1 MKRCQFNF
9 NNEVDA
15 FEILVDEETGRV
27 EVRGEGEQLLA
38 EYDSVQQ
45 MAEIYAQARD
55 VKPENLKNWVLLQ
68 NGNVYSFVL
77 RAGTAGVNV
86 ADVEEQLEAAI
97 DGLAGKYHA
106 LSIARAKEQI
116 LADGTVDLTEALV
129 HCTEAEIARDIYD
142 VMFPTEGT
150 TEETTEVAP
159 VEPEE
164 VDTRSDLEKYVD
176 DMENVPG
183 AIGFFAT
190 LVGLGVGA
198 TKEEVL
204 AQLTASYVLSNV
216 SSLRALYNNAIND
229 AITEGIGVVCAEDAL
244 TVITQT
250 PAAVKDDTIK
260 TRIIQATRLAGRER
274 MNVSVDIVGSKHIR
288 HTAELVSLTDLEGL
302 DLYVRDN
309 VPFVVRFS
317 DTIDAEIEAERNN
330 AAAAEE
336 GDNEDYEEDTY
347 EDGYDDE
354 DEDEYEEGEE

>member
-1 MKRCQFNF
+1 MPVKRAVNTNQCRKGEKKMKRCQFNF

-198 TKEEVL
+198 TKKEVL

-229 AITEGIGVVCAEDAL
+229 AITEGIGVVTADR
-244 TVITQT
+244 
-250 PAAVKDDTIK
+250 K
-260 TRIIQATRLAGRER
+260 
-274 MNVSVDIVGSKHIR
+274 SVV
-288 HTAELVSLTDLEGL
+288 
-302 DLYVRDN
+302 
-309 VPFVVRFS
+309 
-317 DTIDAEIEAERNN
+317 
-330 AAAAEE
+330 
-336 GDNEDYEEDTY
+336 
-347 EDGYDDE
+347 
-354 DEDEYEEGEE
+354 

>member
-116 LADGTVDLTEALV
+116 LADGTVDLTEVLV
-129 HCTEAEIARDIYD
+129 HCTETEIARDIYD

-229 AITEGIGVVCAEDAL
+229 AITEGIGVVTAEDAL

-250 PAAVKDDTIK
+250 PAAVKDDTVK

-288 HTAELVSLTDLEGL
+288 HTAEMVSLTELEGV
-302 DLYVRDN
+302 DLYVRNN
-309 VPFVVRFS
+309 VPFIIRFS
-317 DTIDAEIEAERNN
+317 DTIDAEIEAEMEAGHEGV
-330 AAAAEE
+330 AAD
-336 GDNEDYEEDTY
+336 GVGNEDYEEDSY
-347 EDGYDDE
+347 
-354 DEDEYEEGEE
+354 EDEYEDDYDEEGEE